1 MSNMRQYYKRW
12 QFLLLW
18 NAMAVLFLLISG
30 KLNFSFSGL
39 FDLVVVLLAV
49 NVASL
54 IGGRKYKDWKK

>member
-1 MSNMRQYYKRW
+1 
-12 QFLLLW
+12 
-18 NAMAVLFLLISG
+18 MAVLFLLISG